1 MTMKLSTN
9 VTDIQA
15 KFLASVANGDDA
27 TVQEGYFAELMTAV
41 VEESKKVAQA
51 EVEAVVASS
60 PQETK
65 MSARER
71 KFFNEVKQGIP
82 SGVTEIL
89 PEETVDRIF
98 EDLTTQ
104 HPLLAHIGLK
114 NAGIRL
120 KFIDSEATGKAEWGE
135 VFGEIKGQLQQ
146 AFKSTKSIQNKL
158 TAYVVLPKDLSKF
171 GPAWI
176 QSYVMTQIH
185 EAFAVALE
193 AGFLNGTGNNQPLG
207 LSMST
212 KGEVSG
218 ETTTYKAKE
227 ASGTLTFADAKV
239 TVSDLTIVH
248 KHHSVKEDG
257 ITPVPVEG
265 NLVMVV
271 NPADAWDVKK
281 QFTSLNANGV
291 FVTAMPYNMI
301 VVESVAQKT
310 GNVTTFVKGRYDA
323 YIAGNVEIV
332 KYDQT
337 YALEDQDLY
346 TAKQFAYGRAK
357 DERAAAVWTLQV
369 TNTLPGA

>member
-1 MTMKLSTN
+1 MTMKLSSN

-15 KFLASVANGDDA
+15 KFLASVANGEDA
-27 TVQEGYFAELMTAV
+27 SVQESYFGELMAAV
-41 VEESKKVAQA
+41 VDESKKVAQA
-51 EVEAVVASS
+51 EVEAIAAAN
-60 PQETK
+60 PQEAK

-71 KFFNEVKQGIP
+71 KFFNEVKEGIP
-82 SGVTEIL
+82 TGVVEVL

-104 HPLLAHIGLK
+104 HPLLAQIGLK
-114 NAGIRL
+114 NAGLRL

-135 VFGEIKGQLQQ
+135 VFGEIKGQLKQ
-146 AFKSTKSIQNKL
+146 AFKSTKAIQHKL
-158 TAYVVLPKDLSKF
+158 TAYVALPKDLSKF

-176 QSYVMTQIH
+176 QTYVMTQIH

-193 AGFLNGTGNNQPLG
+193 AGFLNGTGSGQPLG
-207 LSMST
+207 LTMST

-218 ETTTYKAKE
+218 EDTTYKAKDPT
-227 ASGTLTFADAKV
+227 GTLTFADAKT

-257 ITPVPVEG
+257 VTPVPVEG

-301 VVESVAQKT
+301 VIESVAQKS
-310 GNVTTFVKGRYDA
+310 GKVTTFVKGRYDA
-323 YIAGNVEIV
+323 YIAGNVEVV

-369 TNTLPGA
+369 ETSLPGA

>member
-15 KFLASVANGDDA
+15 KFLASVANGEDA
-27 TVQEGYFAELMTAV
+27 TVQEGYFADLMAAV
-41 VEESKKVAQA
+41 VEESKKVAQT
-51 EVEAVVASS
+51 EVEAAVAIT
-60 PQETK
+60 PAEAK
-65 MSARER
+65 MTARER
-71 KFFNEVKQGIP
+71 KFFNEVQSGIP
-82 SGVTEIL
+82 VGVMEIL

-98 EDLTTQ
+98 EDLTTK
-104 HPLLAHIGLK
+104 HPLLEHIGLK
-114 NAGIRL
+114 NTGLRL

-135 VFGEIKGQLQQ
+135 LFGEIKGQLKQ
-146 AFKSTKSIQNKL
+146 AFKSSKAIQHKL

-176 QSYVMTQIH
+176 QSFVMTQIH

-193 AGFLNGTGNNQPLG
+193 AAFLNGDGDDKPLG
-207 LSMST
+207 LTMST
-212 KGEVSG
+212 KGEVAG

-227 ASGTLTFADAKV
+227 PTATLTFKDAAT
-239 TVSDLTIVH
+239 TVRDLTVVH

-257 ITPVPVEG
+257 KTPVPVEG

-301 VVESVAQKT
+301 VIESVAQVSGK
-310 GNVTTFVKGRYDA
+310 VTTFVKGRYDA
-323 YIAGNVEIV
+323 YVAGGIEIK

-337 YALEDQDLY
+337 YALNDQDLY
-346 TAKQFAYGRAK
+346 TAKQFAYGKAR
-357 DERAAAVWTLQV
+357 DEKAAAVWTLQV
-369 TNTLPGA
+369 PDAIPGA